1 MKRIQYEI
9 FEIIET
15 MLSIFPGTP
24 GKYLR
29 RYLYKIFFKEVGNK
43 FSAGLRV
50 KIQVPGN
57 IQVGNNVSFNYGVW
71 IAANKHKDGGIIF
84 GNNVLVGPYTIIHS
98 GNHRFKDAS
107 LPIFK
112 QGFEF
117 KTITIEDDVWI
128 AAHCTILSGVK
139 LGKGSVVAAGSVV
152 TKDVPPYAVVAG
164 VPAKIISHR
173 E

>member
-1 MKRIQYEI
+1 MRRLKYEI
-9 FEIIET
+9 FEIFEII
-15 MLSIFPGTP
+15 LSVCPGTP

-29 RYLYKIFFKEVGNK
+29 RYFYKLFFKEVGSN

-50 KIQVPGN
+50 RIQVPGN
-57 IQVGNNVSFNYGVW
+57 ITVGTNVGFNYGVW
-71 IAANKHKDGGIIF
+71 IAANKHKDGGIFF

-112 QGFEF
+112 QGFEYNI
-117 KTITIEDDVWI
+117 ITIEDDVWI

-139 LGKGSVVAAGSVV
+139 LGKGCVVAAGSVV
-152 TKDVPPYAVVAG
+152 TKDVPAYVVVAG